1 MLRNFGVSREFV
13 SELAGHSQ
21 EVSDKHYYK
30 PEITA
35 QKAQAVNNVFYTL
48 NLGSGH
54 NLGHS

>member
-35 QKAQAVNNVFYTL
+35 RKAQAVNNVFFEL
-48 NLGSGH
+48 NLAAGH